1 MCQAEVW
8 RRGKSTKRKSDRT
21 WKTVD
26 LNEME
31 RTGRELTCTEQLL
44 KIKLYSIPT
53 QKYVC
58 HILIFYKLAT
68 EGTKRILKLLVV
80 CKEKNIFNQDTKQP

>member
-8 RRGKSTKRKSDRT
+8 RRGKSTKGKSDRT

-31 RTGRELTCTEQLL
+31 RTGRELTCTEQ
-44 KIKLYSIPT
+44 
-53 QKYVC
+53 
-58 HILIFYKLAT
+58 
-68 EGTKRILKLLVV
+68 
-80 CKEKNIFNQDTKQP
+80 

>member
-53 QKYVC
+53 
-58 HILIFYKLAT
+58 
-68 EGTKRILKLLVV
+68 
-80 CKEKNIFNQDTKQP
+80 